1 MARDLERS
9 SKTSNLSPAET
20 SSQQAAGGTG
30 LRLVA
35 NPVAAPN
42 AADGESKSIISF
54 SDLPN
59 SIQEELEQI
68 SFPLRYPGGSKLF
81 VDGEPPR
88 GVFMLRNGRVK
99 LYICS
104 GEGKTLILRM
114 AKSGDVLGIPGTLA
128 GRQYEVTAETVG
140 PCEVAFI
147 KRDAFLR
154 MMCAHKEL
162 CLAVAH
168 EITNN
173 YIGACQEV
181 RWIGLSHS
189 AAEKLANLLL
199 EWPMVNGDTPN
210 RMKFVF
216 RHEEVAQMIGTSRE
230 TVSRLFTEFKKRHI
244 AELNGSTLLI
254 RNRSALQ
261 AVAAGTPLS
270 EQNGAN
276 GHSDSH
282 FHPDGV

>member
-1 MARDLERS
+1 MR
-9 SKTSNLSPAET
+9 P
-20 SSQQAAGGTG
+20 
-30 LRLVA
+30 VA
-35 NPVAAPN
+35 NHAATQSERDAEAKN
-42 AADGESKSIISF
+42 ITSF
-54 SDLPN
+54 SDLPP
-59 SIQEELEQI
+59 SIQQELEQI

-88 GVFMLRNGRVK
+88 GVFILRNGRVK
-99 LYICS
+99 LYVCS

-154 MMCAHKEL
+154 LMYAHKEL
-162 CLAVAH
+162 CIAVAH
-168 EITNN
+168 EVTNN
-173 YIGACQEV
+173 YIGACQEIC
-181 RWIGLSHS
+181 WIGLSHS

-199 EWPMVNGDTPN
+199 EWPMVNGDTPS

-230 TVSRLFTEFKKRHI
+230 TVSRLFTEFKRKHI

-254 RNRSALQ
+254 RNRPALQ
-261 AVAAGTPLS
+261 AIAAGAPLS
-270 EQNGAN
+270 EQNGTD

>member
-1 MARDLERS
+1 MR
-9 SKTSNLSPAET
+9 
-20 SSQQAAGGTG
+20 
-30 LRLVA
+30 
-35 NPVAAPN
+35 PVADHAATQN
-42 AADGESKSIISF
+42 AGDAEAKNITSF
-54 SDLPN
+54 SDLPH

-81 VDGEPPR
+81 VDSEPPR
-88 GVFMLRNGRVK
+88 GVFILRNGRVK

-114 AKSGDVLGIPGTLA
+114 AKSGDVLGIPGTLS
-128 GRQYEVTAETVG
+128 GKQYEVTAETVG

-154 MMCAHKEL
+154 IMYANKEVCIAIAHQL
-162 CLAVAH
+162 TH
-168 EITNN
+168 IYSN
-173 YIGACQEV
+173 ACHGI
-181 RWIGLSHS
+181 RCIGLSRS

-199 EWPMVNGDTPN
+199 EWPMVNGDTPS

-230 TVSRLFTEFKKRHI
+230 TVSRLFTEFKRKHI

-254 RNRSALQ
+254 RNRPALQ

-270 EQNGAN
+270 EQSGTD